1 MYICTLGT
9 YIQKTTLFELKQNSM
24 CAEGYIRP
32 PEPKQTLCKAACLVR
47 PLGFIHRH
55 EFQAV
60 KEEKGSEEQR
70 GNDVNKIQQA
80 TESD

>member
-1 MYICTLGT
+1 MPP
-9 YIQKTTLFELKQNSM
+9 ELKQTLRK
-24 CAEGYIRP
+24 AE
-32 PEPKQTLCKAACLVR
+32 CLVR

-70 GNDVNKIQQA
+70 GNDVKRFNKIQQA
-80 TESD
+80 IHSGKFSQTASVAVAIEIS